1 MFFFFKKVVCELII
15 LLLKISKMQY
25 LKNSY
30 TFATQTKALWQRI

>member
-1 MFFFFKKVVCELII
+1 MLFFFLKDTCELII
-15 LLLKISKMQY
+15 LLLKFSKMQY